1 MTSDR
6 LSNALLQGLFLS
18 TVTLLAKEQSHE
30 SIQFPEELGSQ
41 HPHADAKTK
50 QELTLPT
57 SDETKY
63 KTK

>member
-1 MTSDR
+1 MTSHR
-6 LSNALLQGLFLS
+6 LSDALLQGLFLS
-18 TVTLLAKEQSHE
+18 TVTSLPEQQACE
-30 SIQFPEELGSQ
+30 SIQFPEELGSK
-41 HPHADAKTK
+41 HPHADAEAK